1 MTTTSRPSEPDQSEV
16 ETAATATAGV
26 ISDARQPIHGAMR
39 GLLVMFIPANL
50 ALFMVYGAV
59 PGVLLP
65 TQVAALDPAN
75 KVANLAIVTTIGAL
89 AAMIAQP
96 VAGAISDRTRSRF
109 GRRAQWIVAG
119 ALIGGLGLVGLAF
132 ANGLVQITIAWAIA
146 QIAYNFAQGP
156 LSAIVPDRVPKWALG
171 TFAAI
176 GGMASMLGA
185 VGGQVAGAA
194 FAKSL
199 GTGYLF
205 LAGLGVILLTV
216 FVVFNRDTSSTDA
229 ERIPFR
235 LADFLR
241 TFWVNPLTHPDFF
254 WAFAGRLLLYTGFF
268 SVFGYNLYLLQSYIG
283 LGDKAVGYVPL
294 LGLLSLAGM
303 VPAIVIGGL
312 LSDRLGR
319 RKIFVFLS
327 SVIVGLGLIV
337 PIFDPTLPGMMI
349 ETVICGIGFGAFQSV
364 DQAVMNQVLP
374 NVSTFAK
381 DLGVVNIAATLP
393 QVLAPA
399 VGGGIVILF
408 GYVGIFPVAI
418 GLSVLG
424 AFAVLF
430 IKAVK

>member
-1 MTTTSRPSEPDQSEV
+1 MTADPAVVAVDP
-16 ETAATATAGV
+16 GV
-26 ISDARQPIHGAMR
+26 KQPIR
-39 GLLVMFIPANL
+39 GSLRRLLVLFIPANL
-50 ALFMVYGAV
+50 ALYLVYGAV

-65 TQVAALDPAN
+65 TQVAALDPAH

-119 ALIGGLGLVGLAF
+119 GLIGGLGLIGLAF
-132 ANGLVQITIAWAIA
+132 SNGLVQITIAWAIA

-156 LSAIVPDRVPKWALG
+156 LSAIVPDRVPTWALG

-176 GGMASMLGA
+176 GGMAAMIGA

-194 FAKSL
+194 FARSV
-199 GTGYLF
+199 GTGYFF
-205 LAGLGVILLTV
+205 LAGVVVILLVV
-216 FVVFNRDTSSTDA
+216 FVVFTGNTSSKDA

-235 LADFLR
+235 LGDFLR
-241 TFWVNPLTHPDFF
+241 TFWVNPIRHPDFF

-268 SVFGYNLYLLQSYIG
+268 SVFGYNLYLLQSYVG
-283 LGDKAVGYVPL
+283 LGSKAASAVPL
-294 LGLLSLAGM
+294 LGILSLLGI
-303 VPAIVIGGL
+303 VPAIVVCGI
-312 LSDRLGR
+312 LSDRYGR
-319 RKIFVFLS
+319 RKIFVFIS
-327 SVIVGLGLIV
+327 SLLVGAGLVV
-337 PIFDPTLPGMMI
+337 PIFSPTLPGMMI
-349 ETVICGIGFGAFQSV
+349 ETFICGIGFGAFQSV

-374 NVSTFAK
+374 NAASFAK

-399 VGGGIVILF
+399 IGGTIVILF

-418 GLSVLG
+418 ALSILG
-424 AFAVLF
+424 AFAVFF
-430 IKAVK
+430 IKTVK